1 MTEQALPARFAFY
14 RKNTELFE
22 IFKQKGAKIVFEDP
36 LGVPLWHV
44 VKKADL
50 TVKTRE
56 STIGG
61 GRLLSWTYVGA
72 ALAGTIGEM
81 GPNAATGHLEIIPIV
96 QFSKNTYLPHSIR
109 GVRTM
114 YRDGLRASYFGK
126 KYIGLVATKAVAQA
140 QEPTKALAQEPEV
153 KQEQPEQLKPIRK
166 RRIVRVSAEAQA
178 LAQVSPPSPPSPIIK
193 EFPYDDEDPLIDES
207 KGLTCLAA
215 LALFFITCFYAH
227 YTNNHMK
234 VYNFQN
240 FEEDIY
246 WGQFP

>member
-50 TVKTRE
+50 AVKTRE

-72 ALAGTIGEM
+72 ALVAAV
-81 GPNAATGHLEIIPIV
+81 GPNAATGHLETIPIV

-109 GVRTM
+109 GVRTI

-126 KYIGLVATKAVAQA
+126 KYIGQA
-140 QEPTKALAQEPEV
+140 LKPVPEPTKDINKVPEV
-153 KQEQPEQLKPIRK
+153 KQEQVLAEPNPIRK
-166 RRIVRVSAEAQA
+166 RRIVRVPAQA
-178 LAQVSPPSPPSPIIK
+178 QQYVEPNNL
-193 EFPYDDEDPLIDES
+193 PYDDEDPLIDES

-234 VYNFQN
+234 QYNFQN

>member
-50 TVKTRE
+50 VVKTRE

-72 ALAGTIGEM
+72 ALVAAV
-81 GPNAATGHLEIIPIV
+81 GPNSTTGHLETIPIV

-114 YRDGLRASYFGK
+114 YRDGLRAGYFGK
-126 KYIGLVATKAVAQA
+126 KYIGLVATKAVVPV
-140 QEPTKALAQEPEV
+140 EVLTKAVAQEPEV

-178 LAQVSPPSPPSPIIK
+178 LAQVSPPSPIIK

-207 KGLTCLAA
+207 KGFTCLAA

-234 VYNFQN
+234 LYNFQN

>member
-1 MTEQALPARFAFY
+1 MTDLVLPARFAFY

-50 TVKTRE
+50 AVKTRE
-56 STIGG
+56 STVG
-61 GRLLSWTYVGA
+61 GRVLAWTYVGA
-72 ALAGTIGEM
+72 ALVSSGSIEPRTIE
-81 GPNAATGHLEIIPIV
+81 PIPIV

-126 KYIGLVATKAVAQA
+126 KYVGLVKV
-140 QEPTKALAQEPEV
+140 QEPVQEPV
-153 KQEQPEQLKPIRK
+153 QVQEEPKPLRK
-166 RRIVRVSAEAQA
+166 RRIVRELPV
-178 LAQVSPPSPPSPIIK
+178 PTPIVK
-193 EFPYDDEDPLIDES
+193 EIPYEEEDPLIDES

-234 VYNFQN
+234 QYNFQN

>member
-1 MTEQALPARFAFY
+1 MTEQALPARFAIY

-50 TVKTRE
+50 AVKTCE
-56 STIGG
+56 STIGSHV
-61 GRLLSWTYVGA
+61 LSWTYVGA
-72 ALAGTIGEM
+72 ALVAAV
-81 GPNAATGHLEIIPIV
+81 GPNAATGHLETIPVV

-114 YRDGLRASYFGK
+114 YRDGLRAGYFGK
-126 KYIGLVATKAVAQA
+126 KYIGLVATKAVKPVPEPVEVSVQA
-140 QEPTKALAQEPEV
+140 V
-153 KQEQPEQLKPIRK
+153 KQEPIQTQPEQLKPIRK
-166 RRIVRVSAEAQA
+166 RRIVREVPVLQQVESA
-178 LAQVSPPSPPSPIIK
+178 PPSPIIK
-193 EFPYDDEDPLIDES
+193 EFSYDDEDPLIDES
-207 KGLTCLAA
+207 KGFTCLAA

>member
-14 RKNTELFE
+14 RKNTDLFE

-50 TVKTRE
+50 ALKPRE

-72 ALAGTIGEM
+72 ALVGTMGEM
-81 GPNAATGHLEIIPIV
+81 GPNAATGHIETIPIV

-126 KYIGLVATKAVAQA
+126 KYIGLAAVPA
-140 QEPTKALAQEPEV
+140 V
-153 KQEQPEQLKPIRK
+153 KQEPIQTQPEQLKPIRK
-166 RRIVRVSAEAQA
+166 RRIVREVPVLQQVESA
-178 LAQVSPPSPPSPIIK
+178 PPSPIIK

-246 WGQFP
+246 WGQSP